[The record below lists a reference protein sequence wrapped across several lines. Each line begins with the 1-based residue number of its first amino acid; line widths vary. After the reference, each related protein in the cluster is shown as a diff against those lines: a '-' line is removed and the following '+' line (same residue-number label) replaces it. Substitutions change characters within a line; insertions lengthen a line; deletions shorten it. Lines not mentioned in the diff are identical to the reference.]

1 MCGSSLANRPLSPHP
16 LTTQDA
22 FGIAACREINFTLG
36 GPSQPMTIQ
45 MTGSK
50 DDDHTIRLA
59 EHLAFSR
66 SFQPLFNEGMT
77 LVDET
82 AVYLDSDGR
91 TDAKALSR
99 LAATLYAAESMR
111 LTTRLMQVASWLLLQ
126 RAANQGDMSRAQVE
140 AEKVKVRLE
149 GLGSAKDSPQYGEL
163 PEAFRGLVER
173 ALRLERRIAMLDREI
188 YGDVSRENTDG
199 NNPVGEQINLLKTAF
214 HG

>member
-1 MCGSSLANRPLSPHP
+1 M
-16 LTTQDA
+16 TT
-22 FGIAACREINFTLG
+22 
-36 GPSQPMTIQ
+36 Q

-50 DDDHTIRLA
+50 DDDRMVRLA

-66 SFQPLFNEGMT
+66 SFQPLFNEGMA

-82 AVYLDSDGR
+82 AVYLDGPGR
-91 TDAKALSR
+91 VEAKQLSK

-111 LTTRLMQVASWLLLQ
+111 MTTRLMQVASWLLLQ

-149 GLGSAKDSPQYGEL
+149 GLGTAKDSPQYGDL
-163 PEAFRGLVER
+163 PESFRSLVER
-173 ALRLERRIAMLDREI
+173 ALKLERRIAMLDREI
-188 YGDVSRENTDG
+188 YGALSGIMPEG
-199 NNPVGEQINLLKTAF
+199 SNPVGEQIDLLRTAF